1 MPSAGSAIPDA
12 SGGHGGRE
20 TAGHLSLGLETG
32 RTVWIR
38 FLSPGG
44 HRCRFLLTVDAAEP
58 QGWLGHRLDIR
69 SQPLGA
75 GI

>member
-1 MPSAGSAIPDA
+1 MPSAGPAIPDA

-20 TAGHLSLGLETG
+20 TAGYLSLGLETG
-32 RTVWIR
+32 RTVRIR
-38 FLSPGG
+38 FLLLDWQ
-44 HRCRFLLTVDAAEP
+44 RCRFLLTVDAAEP
-58 QGWLGHRLDIR
+58 QGWLGHRIDIR